1 MRPYYRDIKHCGVE
15 NGSNCFCHILA
26 SNTRKKR
33 NVVSERK
40 AKVNRD
46 LSQHYSFTKP
56 FFHVL
61 EIVGDVPNKG

>member
-1 MRPYYRDIKHCGVE
+1 MEATVFVISWQAIR
-15 NGSNCFCHILA
+15 A
-26 SNTRKKR
+26 KKR

-61 EIVGDVPNKG
+61 EIGDVPNKG